1 MNKQPDSRSIV
12 TVGRSHS
19 RSKANGLSLDMEAQ
33 ELHQAIHEI
42 PIGDSDEQLTQ
53 IDVVGSAGQD
63 GVLMRLDHPIRIKM
77 EGPLGDYAFAFN
89 QDIGGWN
96 TAQVT
101 NMSEMLRSASSFN
114 HYIGDWNTSKVTE
127 FSWIFD
133 SATAFNAKYTCTTL
147 SVSVDPATCS
157 KVRSD

>member
-53 IDVVGSAGQD
+53 IDVVGSAA
-63 GVLMRLDHPIRIKM
+63 V
-77 EGPLGDYAFAFN
+77 
-89 QDIGGWN
+89 
-96 TAQVT
+96 
-101 NMSEMLRSASSFN
+101 S
-114 HYIGDWNTSKVTE
+114 
-127 FSWIFD
+127 
-133 SATAFNAKYTCTTL
+133 YTHMTL
-147 SVSVDPATCS
+147 PTIHLV
-157 KVRSD
+157 